1 MFSDAHDAVL
11 VPLYWN
17 SAVQPLALPVH
28 TAQQLQPRADSNM
41 RPAPTAPPA
50 PSTPCTSSSQMLQAS
65 PALEESHAAKIPS
78 ASKAA
83 PATSSSH
90 LDNSAVQPVALPVHP
105 EKHLQPPAAS
115 NVRPAPKTPTAPSAP
130 CASSSQ
136 KMQASH
142 ALEESHAFEES
153 HALEDTMSEAPSLN
167 IPCADK
173 PLYAQLVHKLA
184 LTEDQD
190 LMHKIAKVT
199 LFERLSTTF

>member
-1 MFSDAHDAVL
+1 MCTSKAIPKSHGDRAVAINVHAFQEDSCLGISYKKNSKQEVFSDAHDAVL

-65 PALEESHAAKIPS
+65 PA
-78 ASKAA
+78 A

-105 EKHLQPPAAS
+105 EQHLQPPAAS
-115 NVRPAPKTPTAPSAP
+115 NVRPAPKTPTPPSAP
-130 CASSSQ
+130 CTFSSQ
-136 KMQASH
+136 M
-142 ALEESHAFEES
+142 L
-153 HALEDTMSEAPSLN
+153 
-167 IPCADK
+167 
-173 PLYAQLVHKLA
+173 
-184 LTEDQD
+184 
-190 LMHKIAKVT
+190 
-199 LFERLSTTF
+199 